1 MAEAAAMQRY
11 LVMVMRNA
19 RFDPAAV
26 QPHRDFL
33 EGLRAGGRL
42 ELSGGF
48 ADGTGGAY
56 LLFAE
61 DLAQAMATVHADPA
75 YVSGGWD
82 FTVHEWHAR

>member
-1 MAEAAAMQRY
+1 MNRY
-11 LVMVMRNA
+11 LVLVMRNA

-48 ADGTGGAY
+48 ADGSGGAY
-56 LLFAE
+56 LLFAD
-61 DLAQAMATVHADPA
+61 DLAQAMDTVRKDPA
-75 YVSGGWD
+75 YVTGGWD

>member
-1 MAEAAAMQRY
+1 MQRY

-19 RFDPAAV
+19 RFDPAVV

-48 ADGTGGAY
+48 ADGSGGAY

-61 DLAQAMATVHADPA
+61 DREQAMATIRTDPA

>member
-1 MAEAAAMQRY
+1 MNRY
-11 LVMVMRNA
+11 LVLVMRNA
-19 RFDPAAV
+19 KFDPAAV

-56 LLFAE
+56 LLFA
-61 DLAQAMATVHADPA
+61 DDFQQATDTVHADPA
-75 YVSGGWD
+75 YLSGGWD
-82 FTVHEWHAR
+82 FTVREWHAR

>member
-1 MAEAAAMQRY
+1 MNCY
-11 LVMVMRNA
+11 LVLVMRNA

-48 ADGTGGAY
+48 SDGSGGAY

-61 DLAQAMATVHADPA
+61 DIEQAMQTVHADPA
-75 YVSGGWD
+75 YLSGGWD
-82 FTVHEWHAR
+82 FTVHEWNAR